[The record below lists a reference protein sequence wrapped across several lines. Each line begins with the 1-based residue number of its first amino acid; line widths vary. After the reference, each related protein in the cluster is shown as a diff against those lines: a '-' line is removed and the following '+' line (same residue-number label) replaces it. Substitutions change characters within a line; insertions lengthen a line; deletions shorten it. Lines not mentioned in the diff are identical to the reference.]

1 MTKGM
6 VKILKDFETGHP
18 KFSKY
23 VLASFVFE
31 SSVVILVSWEST
43 FKIGNFEGIFVSM

>member
-6 VKILKDFETGHP
+6 VKILKDFEIHHP

-23 VLASFVFE
+23 VVVSFVFE
-31 SSVVILVSWEST
+31 SSVVVLVSWKST
-43 FKIGNFEGIFVSM
+43 FKIGNFEGIFVFI